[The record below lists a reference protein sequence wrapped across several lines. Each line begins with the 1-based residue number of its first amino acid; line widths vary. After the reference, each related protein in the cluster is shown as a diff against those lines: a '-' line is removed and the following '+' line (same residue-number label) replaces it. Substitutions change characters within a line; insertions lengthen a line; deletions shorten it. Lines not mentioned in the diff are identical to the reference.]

1 MVEVITQIH
10 RHRGPP
16 FFDGFELK
24 RSADPQAGDRF
35 GVLIPLGAPPNSGAS
50 GDEGDLP
57 LAPLTDVAVDP
68 LSQHAQIRSQTV
80 TGSGGRC
87 DEVSAGCW
95 GGCNPAA
102 ESGGAAA
109 ASPSSSASSAMSWRP
124 RCSVRVRTCRRRPSS
139 WASSVVV
146 GSSSL
151 VAASRCRRCGW
162 RGVYRAR
169 SLRVADCGSTDLLGR
184 GLLVGR
190 DVGGLV
196 LEVPG
201 HQLHQRRP

>member
-87 DEVSAGCW
+87 RRGV
-95 GGCNPAA
+95 GGLLGWLQPCGRIRWRGGREPVFKCVERDVMAA
-102 ESGGAAA
+102 EVFGEGTYLPAQ
-109 ASPSSSASSAMSWRP
+109 
-124 RCSVRVRTCRRRPSS
+124 TFELGQQCRRR
-139 WASSVVV
+139 VV
-146 GSSSL
+146 L
-151 VAASRCRRCGW
+151 ARRCVSVSAMW
-162 RGVYRAR
+162 VAR
-169 SLRVADCGSTDLLGR
+169 CLPSAFSPSR
-184 GLLVGR
+184 
-190 DVGGLV
+190 
-196 LEVPG
+196 
-201 HQLHQRRP
+201 